1 MALICVS
8 VWGSTVVVSK
18 GLLLSLS
25 PVQLMF
31 LRFVF
36 AYGAMWFICPKWFF
50 RWREEWRFLVLALFS
65 NTLYYLAENTAL
77 TLTQTTN
84 VSILVSTAPIFTAV
98 ILACLHKEERLTRR
112 QILGFG
118 VAFSGVILVV
128 FDGDGAL
135 KLNFLGDLLALGA
148 AVSWAVYGIFLR
160 RWSDQYD
167 TALITRKLMFYGTL
181 TTLPL
186 VMAEVAPVD
195 LAAVFTL
202 KNVAKLLYLSLIG
215 NAACYLLWGNAVKT
229 IGVLSA
235 NLYIYMV
242 PIVTLLVSA
251 VALGE
256 SVSLSGLVGIA
267 LVILGM
273 ILGTLSEK
281 DTR

>member
-1 MALICVS
+1 MLGV
-8 VWGSTVVVSK
+8 
-18 GLLLSLS
+18 
-25 PVQLMF
+25 
-31 LRFVF
+31 
-36 AYGAMWFICPKWFF
+36 
-50 RWREEWRFLVLALFS
+50 VLALFS

-77 TLTQTTN
+77 TMTQTTN

-128 FDGDGAL
+128 FNGHGAL

-215 NAACYLLWGNAVKT
+215 NATCYLLWGNAVKT

-251 VALGE
+251 VVLGE
-256 SVSLSGLVGIA
+256 SVSVSGLVGIA

>member
-77 TLTQTTN
+77 TMTQTTN

-128 FDGDGAL
+128 FNGDGAL

-148 AVSWAVYGIFLR
+148 AVSWAVYGILLR

-186 VMAEVAPVD
+186 VLAEVAPVD
-195 LAAVFTL
+195 PAAVFTL
-202 KNVAKLLYLSLIG
+202 KNVVKLLYLSLIG

-251 VALGE
+251 VVLGE
-256 SVSLSGLVGIA
+256 SVSASGLVGIA

>member
-1 MALICVS
+1 MALVCVS

-50 RWREEWRFLVLALFS
+50 RWKEEWRFLVLALFS

-77 TLTQTTN
+77 TMTQTTN

-98 ILACLHKEERLTRR
+98 ILACLHKQERLTRR

-128 FDGDGAL
+128 FNGDGAL

-195 LAAVFTL
+195 PAAVFTL

-215 NAACYLLWGNAVKT
+215 NATCYLLWGNAVKT

-251 VALGE
+251 VVLGE
-256 SVSLSGLVGIA
+256 SVSVSGLVGIA